1 MDDPT
6 RESIDGAKAVIKVD
20 NVTLTIQGKMLLNNV
35 SLSCAAGTITA
46 LCGPN
51 GAGKSTL
58 LSVIAGDME
67 PDQGSIALLG
77 RSLASYTIRELAQI
91 RSVFPQGAPIRFGYS
106 VEEVVAMGRAFREL
120 PPDADQ
126 ESIDHAMEEA
136 EIAHMAYRNAQTL
149 SGGEKAR
156 TTFARVRVQDTQIV
170 LLDEPTAAL
179 DLRHQE
185 KVLQSARRIA
195 ASGSAVIVVLHDL
208 NLASAHADSIALLE
222 SGCIVAQGSPGQVMT
237 SELIS
242 RVYRQNVCVIPHPR
256 RDCPVVL
263 ID

>member
-1 MDDPT
+1 M
-6 RESIDGAKAVIKVD
+6 IKVD
-20 NVTLTIQGKMLLNNV
+20 NVTLAIRDKTLLKNV
-35 SLSCAAGTITA
+35 SLSCGAQTITA

-58 LSVIAGDME
+58 LSVLAGDMS
-67 PDQGSIALLG
+67 PDYGSVELLG
-77 RSLASYTIRELAQI
+77 RSLESYTIRELAQI

-136 EIAHMAYRNAQTL
+136 EIAHLAYRNAQTL

-156 TTFARVRVQDTQIV
+156 TTFARVRVQDTPIV

-195 ASGSAVIVVLHDL
+195 TAGSAVIVVLHDL
-208 NLASAHADSIALLE
+208 NLASAHADSIILLE
-222 SGCIVAQGSPGQVMT
+222 SGCIVAQGSPAQVLT

-242 RVYRQNVCVIPHPR
+242 RVYRQNVCVISHPR